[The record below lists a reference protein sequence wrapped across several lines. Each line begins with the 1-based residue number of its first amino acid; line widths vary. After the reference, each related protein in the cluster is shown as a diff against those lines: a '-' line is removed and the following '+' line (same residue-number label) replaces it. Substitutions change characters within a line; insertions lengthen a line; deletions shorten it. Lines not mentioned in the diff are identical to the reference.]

1 MLPEEAQNIL
11 QLPTSSALPPAARPA
26 SSPEDGSNSGGF
38 YEEMMAEFNPNPTMG
53 ENAWTMA
60 TSESNKV
67 SLIKEENVNRIVFW

>member
-1 MLPEEAQNIL
+1 M
-11 QLPTSSALPPAARPA
+11 PPAARPA
-26 SSPEDGSNSGGF
+26 SSALLTPDVIPEGWSNSGGF

-67 SLIKEENVNRIVFW
+67 SLIKDKNVNRFAFWKEEERKK

>member
-1 MLPEEAQNIL
+1 MPPAAR
-11 QLPTSSALPPAARPA
+11 PTSSALPDI
-26 SSPEDGSNSGGF
+26 PEGWSNSGGF

-67 SLIKEENVNRIVFW
+67 GLIKDENVHRFLFWNEKEKKRER